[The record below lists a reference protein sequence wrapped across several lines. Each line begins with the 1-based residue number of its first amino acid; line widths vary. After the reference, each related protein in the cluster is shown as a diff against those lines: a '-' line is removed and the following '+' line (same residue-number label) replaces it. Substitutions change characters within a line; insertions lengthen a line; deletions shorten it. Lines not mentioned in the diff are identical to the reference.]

1 MELLFSSNFWFAVK
15 NVFLRIC
22 GSTRTLG
29 WKGDNS
35 WNIRE
40 LH

>member
-15 NVFLRIC
+15 NVFLRIY

-29 WKGDNS
+29 MEG
-35 WNIRE
+35 R
-40 LH
+40 